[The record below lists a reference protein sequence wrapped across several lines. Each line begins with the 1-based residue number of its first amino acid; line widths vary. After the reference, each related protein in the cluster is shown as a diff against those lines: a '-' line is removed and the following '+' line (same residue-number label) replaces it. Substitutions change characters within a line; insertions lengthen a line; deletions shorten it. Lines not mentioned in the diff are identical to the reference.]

1 MPEWKPEILRRLAP
15 LKLSSAREAE
25 IADELAQHLEDRYH
39 ELLAT
44 GQSEAAAFRISIDD
58 LKGEDLLAR
67 GLRPIER
74 DWYREPLAV
83 GNDSNNFFSG
93 IFQDLRYALRMLRKS
108 PGFTAVAV
116 LTLGLGIGANTAIFS
131 FIDAVL
137 LRSIPVK
144 DPRQLVV
151 FNWSAHRHPDLHGH
165 SDYGDCADQAGI
177 GDCSFSIP
185 FFKTARAQ
193 AEAFSGMAA
202 FAGPFPVDLSGNGAA
217 NMVRGLYVSGDF
229 FSTLG
234 VNAFLGRPLALSD
247 DSPSAS
253 PVIVLNYA
261 YWVRAFGAAPSAV
274 GQTVRLDSTTATI
287 VGVADPNFTNFTP
300 GKPLDFFMP
309 FSLADTVRGKWYR
322 SQDRLSDAANW
333 WVVMLGRLQP
343 GVSIGQAQAAA
354 ATIFRNEML
363 HGAPPF
369 FKSEDTPA
377 LTLLPAQAGLNGET
391 SQIAPALYVT
401 MIIVAFILLIACAN
415 VAGLTLA
422 RSATRQKEMA
432 VRLALG
438 AGHARIVRQ
447 LLTESVLL
455 SLVGGALGVLLAVWG
470 VDAISKLLSNSPG
483 TPFLTIVAPDWRVLA
498 FTIAITFATGIL
510 FGLAPALRGS
520 RVDLTPSL
528 KESASSLPGTATH
541 TGRRFRV
548 GDTLVVA
555 QVALSIV
562 VLIGA
567 GLLVRTLHNLH
578 RINPGFDPQN
588 ILLFGIDPH
597 LAGYADQQTQ
607 QLYSNLQ
614 RRFAALQGVISVS
627 YSEDA
632 LLSGGWSAGNVH
644 IDSAPEKEY
653 VNTGKLAVG
662 LNFFSTMRIPMLAGR
677 NFTSA
682 DFASAAATNAA
693 QKARD
698 AATEKAK
705 ASPERSTPASL
716 TVLDE
721 AYYHS
726 APVPLIVNEAFAR
739 TYLAKQNPI
748 GLHMSAAPRGDAEVP
763 DPGPGYTIIGVFGDT
778 KFAQLRR
785 ETAPIIFL
793 PLVSNG
799 AHFELRAAASPPALV
814 KSVRE
819 IVSQAGENLPL
830 TDIRTQTEQIDQIL
844 FQERLMARLSSFF
857 GALALVLACIGLYG
871 LLSYEVARRTRELGI
886 RMALGAQR
894 RDLLRLIVGQGIL
907 LVLIGAAIGIAAGL
921 GVTRF
926 ISSMLYGLHAN
937 DPVTFAAVA
946 ILLTLVALA
955 ACYIPA
961 RRAMRADPMVAL
973 HYE

>member
-15 LKLSSAREAE
+15 LKLSSVRETE

-39 ELLAT
+39 ELLAS
-44 GQSEAAAFRISIDD
+44 GQSEAAAFRISIDE
-58 LKGEDLLAR
+58 LEGEDLLAR
-67 GLRPIER
+67 GLRPVES
-74 DWYREPLAV
+74 DWHREPIAM
-83 GNDSNNFFSG
+83 GKDGDDFFSG
-93 IFQDLRYALRMLRKS
+93 ILQDLRYGLRMLRRS
-108 PGFTAVAV
+108 PGFTTVAI
-116 LTLGLGIGANTAIFS
+116 LTLALGIGANTAIFTY
-131 FIDAVL
+131 IDAVL
-137 LRSIPVK
+137 LRPIPVK
-144 DPRQLVV
+144 GPRQLVV
-151 FNWSAHRHPDLHGH
+151 FNWSAHGHPDLHGH
-165 SDYGDCADQAGI
+165 SDYGDCANQADI

-185 FFKTARAQ
+185 FFKTVRAQ

-202 FAGPFPVDLSGNGAA
+202 FAGPFPVDFSGNGAA
-217 NMVRGLYVSGDF
+217 SMVRGLYVSGDF

-234 VNAFLGRPLALSD
+234 VNTFIGRPLALSD
-247 DSPSAS
+247 DSPSAT
-253 PVIVLNYA
+253 PVIVLSYA
-261 YWVRAFGAAPSAV
+261 YWVRAFGEAPSAV
-274 GQTVRLDSTTATI
+274 GRTVRLDSTTATI
-287 VGVADPNFTNFTP
+287 VGVADPNFTNLTP

-322 SQDRLSDAANW
+322 NQDRLSDPANW
-333 WVVMLGRLQP
+333 WVVMLGRLKP
-343 GVSIGQAQAAA
+343 GVSTGQAQAAA
-354 ATIFRNEML
+354 ATIFRNELL

-369 FKSEDTPA
+369 FKSEDAPA
-377 LTLLPAQAGLNGET
+377 LTLLPAQAGLIGET
-391 SQIAPALYVT
+391 SQIAPALYIA

-422 RSATRQKEMA
+422 RSAARQKEMA

-438 AGHARIVRQ
+438 AARARLVRQ

-483 TPFLTIVAPDWRVLA
+483 TPLQTIVAPDWRVLA

-528 KESASSLPGTATH
+528 KENASSLPATAAH
-541 TGRRFRV
+541 AGRRFRL
-548 GDTLVVA
+548 GDALVVA
-555 QVALSIV
+555 QVALSVV

-578 RINPGFDPQN
+578 SINPGFDPQN

-597 LAGYADQQTQ
+597 LAGYTDQQTQ
-607 QLYSNLQ
+607 QLYSHLQ
-614 RRFAALQGVISVS
+614 QRFAALPGVISVS

-632 LLSGGWSAGNVH
+632 LLSGGWSAGSVH

-653 VNTGKLAVG
+653 ANTGKLAVG

-682 DFASAAATNAA
+682 DFASAAATSAA
-693 QKARD
+693 GKARD
-698 AATEKAK
+698 AAAEKAK
-705 ASPERSTPASL
+705 ASPSASTPDSPTA
-716 TVLDE
+716 LDE
-721 AYYHS
+721 AYRRS

-739 TYLAKQNPI
+739 TYLVKRNPI
-748 GLHMSAAPRGDAEVP
+748 GLHMSDAPRGDAEVP

-785 ETAPIIFL
+785 KTAPIIFL

-799 AHFELRAAASPPALV
+799 THFELRAASPRALV
-814 KSVRE
+814 NNVRE
-819 IVSQAGENLPL
+819 IVSEAGDNLPL
-830 TDIRTQTEQIDQIL
+830 TDVRTQTEQIDQIL

-894 RDLLRLIVGQGIL
+894 RALLRLVVGHGIL

-926 ISSMLYGLHAN
+926 ISSMLYGLGAN

-946 ILLTLVALA
+946 ILLTLVALG

-961 RRAMRADPMVAL
+961 RRAMRTDPIVAL